1 MNFRGYCLEFFFR
14 SQKGH
19 GHGPHRGLFMWLP
32 SPEGRYVW
40 DLLAVDAATEEELE
54 AAEEELDEERTAAE
68 EELAAGQM
76 VEDQIE
82 AADVDAEVGAQ
93 ELWRRE
99 QVREH
104 DQQQLELMPALRH
117 STEQLEQLASA
128 ARAGGTAKVDGHKA

>member
-1 MNFRGYCLEFFFR
+1 
-14 SQKGH
+14 
-19 GHGPHRGLFMWLP
+19 MWLP

-40 DLLAVDAATEEELE
+40 DLLAGDAATEEELE
-54 AAEEELDEERTAAE
+54 AAEEELD
-68 EELAAGQM
+68 
-76 VEDQIE
+76 EDQIE

-128 ARAGGTAKVDGHKA
+128 ARAGRAAKVDGHKA

>member
-1 MNFRGYCLEFFFR
+1 
-14 SQKGH
+14 
-19 GHGPHRGLFMWLP
+19 MWLP

-54 AAEEELDEERTAAE
+54 AAEEELD
-68 EELAAGQM
+68 
-76 VEDQIE
+76 EDQIE

>member
-1 MNFRGYCLEFFFR
+1 
-14 SQKGH
+14 
-19 GHGPHRGLFMWLP
+19 MWLP
-32 SPEGRYVW
+32 SPEGRDVW
-40 DLLAVDAATEEELE
+40 DLLRVETSEDASTEIEELE

-82 AADVDAEVGAQ
+82 AAEVDAEVGAQ

-128 ARAGGTAKVDGHKA
+128 ARAGRAAKVDGHKA

>member
-54 AAEEELDEERTAAE
+54 AAEEELDE
-68 EELAAGQM
+68 
-76 VEDQIE
+76 DQIE

-104 DQQQLELMPALRH
+104 DQQQLELMPQR
-117 STEQLEQLASA
+117 SV
-128 ARAGGTAKVDGHKA
+128 TAQSS